1 MPSSHQLV
9 YLAGALQAAVIAVGA
24 YLTQPDDPTGRP
36 LLIAILGVALSAV
49 ISYLTGQKVKAAV
62 ARETKN
68 TVPFVK
74 NVPGGPFL

>member
-1 MPSSHQLV
+1 MPASHQLV

-24 YLTQPDDPTGRP
+24 YLTQPNDPTGRP

-62 ARETKN
+62 AREVQKAQ
-68 TVPFVK
+68 VFP
-74 NVPGGPFL
+74 